1 MACLS
6 EEPAGFLQE
15 RASTQNV
22 PLAITEEQAQAVVY
36 QSHAFHVAQVP
47 KERQGLLVVGSCPGV
62 LALRRVLRHP
72 LKHECPAQA
81 ELVPS
86 RSQERRALLQ
96 VCACLAIVASAQ
108 GTDP

>member
-1 MACLS
+1 MHS
-6 EEPAGFLQE
+6 
-15 RASTQNV
+15 
-22 PLAITEEQAQAVVY
+22 
-36 QSHAFHVAQVP
+36 SHASHVAQIP

-62 LALRRVLRHP
+62 LALRRVLHHP

-86 RSQERRALLQ
+86 RSEERSALLE